1 MIEEA
6 DQAEL
11 VGSGRGE
18 AAELGGHL
26 QIPAAA
32 RSCRRNRRDLRLVP
46 EEAQEPERVA
56 FAVLLVDAEVG
67 HHRAH
72 RAPSAVI

>member
-26 QIPAAA
+26 QIPAAG
-32 RSCRRNRRDLRLVP
+32 RSCRRHRCGLRLVP
-46 EEAQEPERVA
+46 EEAREPERVA